1 MTIDVKTSS
10 AAGKIYIGEDV
21 IARRLPY
28 LLQGQKNFVLT
39 DTNVYALHRTF
50 FEKWLQGEELF
61 VLPAG
66 EEQKNFQSLQAIL
79 EKMAEA
85 GLKRTSRLF
94 AVGGGVIGDI
104 GGLCA
109 ALYMRGI
116 DCVQIPTTLLAMVDS
131 SVGGKTAIDLA
142 GIKNIVGA
150 FHQPIEVLIDPMF
163 LKTLPEREW
172 KCGIGE
178 IVKYA
183 AMDKYTFDA
192 LTAVDGNI
200 TKDLAVSLIENS
212 VRYKAGVVERDE
224 KETGE
229 RKCLNVGHTTG
240 HAIELAFSL
249 SHGESVLYGMA
260 LETAIAIEKGV
271 CEKEYGENL
280 LKILS
285 SAISIQP
292 KPKVDLSSV
301 ERWAKNA
308 KSDKK
313 NTDDGKIQM
322 AVAKALGEW
331 TLLSLPFDEY
341 VAGITKFV
349 ERLA

>member
-1 MTIDVKTSS
+1 MMIDVKTLS
-10 AAGKIYIGEDV
+10 ATGKIYIGEDV

-39 DTNVYALHRTF
+39 DTNVYALHRPF
-50 FEKWLQGEELF
+50 FEKWMQGEELF

-66 EEQKNFQSLQAIL
+66 EEHKNFSSLQAIL
-79 EKMAEA
+79 EKMAAA

-94 AVGGGVIGDI
+94 AVGGGVVGDI

-116 DCVQIPTTLLAMVDS
+116 ECVQIPTTLLAMVDS
-131 SVGGKTAIDLA
+131 SVGGKTAIDVA
-142 GIKNIVGA
+142 GVKNIVGA

-163 LKTLPEREW
+163 LGTLPQREW

-178 IVKYA
+178 VVKYA
-183 AMDKYTFDA
+183 AMDRHTFDV
-192 LTAVDGNI
+192 LEAVDGDI

-240 HAIELAFSL
+240 HAIELSYGL
-249 SHGESVLYGMA
+249 SHGESVLWGMKI
-260 LETAIAIEKGV
+260 ETMLAIEAGV
-271 CEKEYGENL
+271 CSPAHGARLLQFVDKALALDGGEKPDFSTLGVAAHKASL
-280 LKILS
+280 
-285 SAISIQP
+285 
-292 KPKVDLSSV
+292 
-301 ERWAKNA
+301 
-308 KSDKK
+308 DKK
-313 NTDDGKIQM
+313 NTGDGKVVM
-322 AVAKALGEW
+322 SVAKDYGEW
-331 TLLSLPFDEY
+331 TLFTLPLSQY
-341 VAGITKFV
+341 VQALSA
-349 ERLA
+349 LAKKL

>member
-1 MTIDVKTSS
+1 MVIDVKTSS
-10 AAGKIYIGEDV
+10 ATGKIDIGEDV

-39 DTNVYALHRTF
+39 DTNVYALHRPF
-50 FEKWLQGEELF
+50 FEKWMQGEELF

-66 EEQKNFQSLQAIL
+66 EEHKNFQSLQAIL
-79 EKMAEA
+79 ERMAAA

-94 AVGGGVIGDI
+94 AVGGGVVGDI

-131 SVGGKTAIDLA
+131 SVGGKTAIDVA
-142 GIKNIVGA
+142 GVKNIVGA

-163 LKTLPEREW
+163 LGTLPEREW

-178 IVKYA
+178 VVKYA
-183 AMDKYTFDA
+183 AMDRHTFDA
-192 LTAVDGNI
+192 LAAVDGNI
-200 TKDLAVSLIENS
+200 TKDLAVGLIENS

-240 HAIELAFSL
+240 HAIELTYGL
-249 SHGESVLYGMA
+249 SHGESVLWGMKI
-260 LETAIAIEKGV
+260 ETLLAIEAGV
-271 CEKEYGENL
+271 CNPAHGARLLQFVDKALALDGGEKPDFSNL
-280 LKILS
+280 GAAAGKASL
-285 SAISIQP
+285 
-292 KPKVDLSSV
+292 
-301 ERWAKNA
+301 
-308 KSDKK
+308 DKK
-313 NTDDGKIQM
+313 NTGDGNVVM
-322 AVAKALGEW
+322 SVAKDYGEW
-331 TLLSLPFDEY
+331 TLFTLPLPQY
-341 VAGITKFV
+341 VQALT
-349 ERLA
+349 ELAKKL

>member
-1 MTIDVKTSS
+1 MEIDVKTSS
-10 AAGKIYIGEDV
+10 MTGKIYIGEDV
-21 IARRLPY
+21 VARRLPY

-39 DTNVYALHRTF
+39 DTNVYALHRPF

-66 EEQKNFQSLQAIL
+66 EEHKNFSSLQAIL
-79 EKMAEA
+79 EKMAAA

-104 GGLCA
+104 GGLSA

-142 GIKNIVGA
+142 GVKNIVGA

-163 LKTLPEREW
+163 LKTLPQREW

-178 IVKYA
+178 VVKYA
-183 AMDKYTFDA
+183 AMDRHTFDA
-192 LTAVDGNI
+192 FAAVEGNI

-240 HAIELAFSL
+240 HAIELSYGL
-249 SHGESVLYGMA
+249 SHGESVLWGMKI
-260 LETAIAIEKGV
+260 ETLLAIEVGV
-271 CEKEYGENL
+271 CQRAHGERLIGFVDKALALDGGEKPDFSALGE
-280 LKILS
+280 
-285 SAISIQP
+285 A
-292 KPKVDLSSV
+292 
-301 ERWAKNA
+301 AKKA
-308 KSDKK
+308 SLDKK
-313 NTDDGKIQM
+313 NTGDGNVVM
-322 AVAKALGEW
+322 SVAKDYGEW
-331 TLLSLPFDEY
+331 ALFALPLGKYVQALS
-341 VAGITKFV
+341 A
-349 ERLA
+349 LAKKL

>member
-10 AAGKIYIGEDV
+10 ATGKIYIGEDV
-21 IARRLPY
+21 IAHRLPY

-39 DTNVYALHRTF
+39 DTNVYTLHRPF
-50 FEKWLQGEELF
+50 FEKWMQGEELF

-66 EEQKNFQSLQAIL
+66 EEHKNFQSLQSIL
-79 EKMAEA
+79 EKMAAA

-142 GIKNIVGA
+142 GVKNIVGA

-163 LKTLPEREW
+163 LNTLPEREW

-178 IVKYA
+178 IIKYA
-183 AMDKYTFDA
+183 AMDKHTFDA
-192 LTAVDGNI
+192 LAAVDGNI
-200 TKDLAVSLIENS
+200 NKDLAVDLIENS

-240 HAIELAFSL
+240 HAIELSYGL
-249 SHGESVLYGMA
+249 SHGESVLWGMKI
-260 LETAIAIEKGV
+260 ETVLAIEAGV
-271 CEKEYGENL
+271 CNPAYGERL
-280 LKILS
+280 IHFVEKALALDGGE
-285 SAISIQP
+285 
-292 KPKVDLSSV
+292 KPDFSTLGEV
-301 ERWAKNA
+301 AKKA
-308 KSDKK
+308 SLDKK
-313 NTDDGKIQM
+313 NTGDGNVVM
-322 AVAKALGEW
+322 SVAKDYGEW
-331 TLLSLPFDEY
+331 TLFALPM
-341 VAGITKFV
+341 
-349 ERLA
+349 ERYAQAISALAEKL